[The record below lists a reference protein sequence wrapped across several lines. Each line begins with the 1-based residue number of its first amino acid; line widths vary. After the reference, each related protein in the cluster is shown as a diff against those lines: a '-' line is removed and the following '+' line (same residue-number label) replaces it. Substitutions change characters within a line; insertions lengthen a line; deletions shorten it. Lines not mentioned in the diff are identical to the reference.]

1 LIDCSFRSII
11 DLAGILPGEV
21 YAVCRSVHST
31 ANRSSN
37 GLAANTAVTINRR
50 ASTVEHWLRWLVD
63 AIDVWDG

>member
-1 LIDCSFRSII
+1 MIDCTFRSII

-21 YAVCRSVHST
+21 NAACRSVRST
-31 ANRSSN
+31 SNRSSN
-37 GLAANTAVTINRR
+37 GLAANAVVTINRR